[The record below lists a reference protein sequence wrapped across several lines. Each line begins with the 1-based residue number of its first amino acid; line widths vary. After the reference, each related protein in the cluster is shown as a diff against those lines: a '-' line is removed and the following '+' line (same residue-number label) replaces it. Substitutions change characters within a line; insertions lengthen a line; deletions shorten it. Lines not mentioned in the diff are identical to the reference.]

1 MSSTVRPN
9 AQPTILRGRA
19 RGLDALFRLRDAAVR
34 GRGGTVIVHGET
46 GTGRATLLAA
56 VAAAGADEFTV
67 LTTRGYEPE
76 RSLRRAGLHRLLQPM
91 LARLTRREVA
101 SLEAASGAN
110 PPTIGRAGYCG
121 ACPRRRANGRCC
133 AVSTTPIGSTRT
145 ASRCSPGCH
154 AGSTTSRSRWC

>member
-1 MSSTVRPN
+1 MPNRPSC
-9 AQPTILRGRA
+9 ADA
-19 RGLDALFRLRDAAVR
+19 RGELDALFQLRDAAVR

-46 GTGRATLLAA
+46 GTGRTTLLAA

-76 RSLRRAGLHRLLQPM
+76 RSLRRAGLHRLLRPM

-110 PPTIGRAGYCG
+110 PPTIGRAVLRSLSEAARERPVLCCIDD
-121 ACPRRRANGRCC
+121 AHWLDPDSLDVLARLSRRIDNK
-133 AVSTTPIGSTRT
+133 PI
-145 ASRCSPGCH
+145 AMVL
-154 AGSTTSRSRWC
+154 TS